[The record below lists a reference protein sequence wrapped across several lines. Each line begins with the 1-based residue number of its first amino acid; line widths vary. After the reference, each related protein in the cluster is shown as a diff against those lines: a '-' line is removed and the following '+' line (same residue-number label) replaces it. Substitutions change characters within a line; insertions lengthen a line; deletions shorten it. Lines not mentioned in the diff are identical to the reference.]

1 MNIIELINLL
11 ENSFSNPAERL
22 GGNANIRSDIFQR
35 DILDEFRVFF
45 Q

>member
-22 GGNANIRSDIFQR
+22 GGDANIRSNIFQG